1 MHVECSE
8 ETPLPRS
15 EHYHGEYVMKNEKAR
30 ILLDSEETPKSYL
43 NILPHL
49 KDPLPPPLNPETGEP
64 VSPDALMA
72 LFPVECVKQEVSMDK
87 TIAIPWEVRGI
98 LMRSGRPTPL
108 QRAVGLERALKT
120 PCRIYYKRED
130 VSPTGS
136 HKLNTA
142 AAHAYYAQQE
152 GIERLATE
160 TGAGQWGSA
169 VSLACAYFG
178 LEAMVYMVRISYEQK
193 AYRGILMRTYG
204 AQIVPSPSNLTA
216 YGRKVLAENPDH
228 PGTLG
233 IAISE
238 AIEDTVT
245 NDNTKY
251 TLGSVL
257 NFVML
262 HQSVIGQETI
272 VQLDSIEETAD
283 YVIGCVGGGSNFA
296 GLSYPFL
303 VDKRFKDTEFIAAE
317 PTACPSL
324 TKGKYEYDFG
334 DTAGMTPKLKMY
346 TLGADFTPPK
356 IHAGGL
362 RYHGAAPTMSA
373 LVNEGRIIAR
383 AYDQI
388 DILNAGVLFAK
399 SEGIVPAPESA
410 HAIKAAIDIALEAK
424 EKNESRSI
432 VFNLSGHGHFD
443 MTAYQALM
451 EGTLNGN
458 GPESVSQTQSDLLTV
473 QGK

>member
-1 MHVECSE
+1 MKHEKVRIQLDVE
-8 ETPLPRS
+8 
-15 EHYHGEYVMKNEKAR
+15 
-30 ILLDSEETPKSYL
+30 DTPKNFL

-49 KDPLPPPLNPETGEP
+49 KNPLPPPLNPGTGEP

-72 LFPVECVKQEVSMDK
+72 LFPKECVMQEVSSEK
-87 TIAIPWEVRGI
+87 TIEIPSEVREI
-98 LMRSGRPTPL
+98 LMRSGRPTPIS
-108 QRAVGLERALKT
+108 RALGLERALKT
-120 PCRIYYKRED
+120 QCRIYYKRED

-142 AAHAYYAQQE
+142 ATQVYYAKKE
-152 GIERLATE
+152 GIERMATE

-169 VSLACAYFG
+169 VALACAYFD

-193 AYRGILMRTYG
+193 QYRGILMRTYG
-204 AQIVPSPSNLTA
+204 AKIVPSPSDLTEF
-216 YGRKVLAENPDH
+216 GRKINKEKPDH

-238 AIEDTVT
+238 ALEDTV
-245 NDNTKY
+245 NNENTKY

-262 HQSVIGQETI
+262 HQSVIGQEAI
-272 VQLDSIEETAD
+272 VQLDSVDETPD
-283 YVIGCVGGGSNFA
+283 YIVGCVGGGSNFA
-296 GLSYPFL
+296 GLAYPFMA
-303 VDKRFKDTEFIAAE
+303 DDRFRDTKFIAAE

-324 TKGKYEYDFG
+324 TKGEYRYDFG

-362 RYHGAAPTMSA
+362 RYHGVAPTISA
-373 LVNEGRIIAR
+373 LVEEGRITPR
-383 AYDQI
+383 AYNQI
-388 DILNAGVLFAK
+388 DILEAGQLFAK
-399 SEGIVPAPESA
+399 SEGTVPAPETA

-424 EKNESRSI
+424 KKNEELTI

-443 MTAYQALM
+443 MAAYRALM
-451 EGTLNGN
+451 DGTLNGDVPN
-458 GPESVSQTQSDLLTV
+458 GIP
-473 QGK
+473 